1 MAYVVLL
8 VDFHFELADVI
19 DIWND
24 EVLHVIMEINFSIQR
39 EDAVVS
45 RNVLVKLI
53 LSSIVIVDQNVGK
66 RSGDEKVI
74 SVAGKI

>member
-1 MAYVVLL
+1 
-8 VDFHFELADVI
+8 
-19 DIWND
+19 
-24 EVLHVIMEINFSIQR
+24 MEINFSIQR